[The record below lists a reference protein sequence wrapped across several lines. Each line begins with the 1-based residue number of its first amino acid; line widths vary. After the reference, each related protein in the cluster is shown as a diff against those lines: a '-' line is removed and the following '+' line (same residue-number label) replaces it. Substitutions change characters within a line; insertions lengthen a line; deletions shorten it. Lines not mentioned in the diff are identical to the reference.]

1 MHPRLRVRALA
12 LAFALLFSIIPAWA
26 FQARVVDAATGQAVV
41 GATVSIVGQTGSAT
55 TDADGR
61 FVWSPDPVPPFQV
74 IVILADGA
82 VAKPALVS
90 AIDHAAVTTIT
101 LQGLVDASITVSGVA
116 PSIDATPAAGTTL
129 LSGQQVVR
137 RAPANLMQSLE
148 AVPGVSQVSEGQ
160 AAVPAL
166 RGLAR
171 GRTLILIDGARVT
184 SERRVGPSATF
195 LDPSVVEG
203 VDVARGPG
211 SVAYGS
217 DALGGVISVRTKA
230 AAPGTPLRGQV
241 QASLGEGVPE
251 WRGSLMLSQ
260 GFARGGLLVEGHAR
274 EADDYEGGHGEKI
287 FNSGWEDRGFLVR
300 FDHALGRGVFSAG
313 WQADFGRDIERPR
326 NNSRAVRFYYPYE
339 NSHRVTFGWEAFDL
353 GGFEKL
359 ALHGFAG
366 TYEQRTD
373 QDRFATPTR
382 GRSIERADIEA
393 KDAQIRLTGERDLG
407 RIDIEVGIEG
417 ISRFDLEALDI
428 NIAYDTAGQLTSEAT
443 NVSIESARR
452 LDAAAF
458 VHAQAAATRTLLLS
472 AGLRVDDVS
481 TKNTGGFFGD
491 RSTSNA
497 SLSGFAAATVGP
509 FHGFSV
515 TAQVARGFRDP
526 TLSDR
531 YYRGPTGRGFITG
544 NPDLEP
550 ETSLQYD
557 LALRWTIGA
566 TRLAAYAY
574 HYEIDD
580 LVERFEDT
588 PDFFF
593 FRNRGEAR
601 LRGYEFEMQAPLGR
615 DFAVEIAAQT
625 ARGTSRDDD
634 ADLDDMPADSV
645 SLTLRRE
652 FGARGYANARLA
664 WFADDD
670 RPGPT
675 EIETKGYSIVDLGA
689 GWRVSDALE
698 FRAHVRNLLD
708 REYVSSPDARNVL
721 APGRSAMV
729 TLVTGF

>member
-1 MHPRLRVRALA
+1 MRSAGASSRLAGRPTSAAISSARGTTRGR
-12 LAFALLFSIIPAWA
+12 FASTTPTRTRTASPSAGKLSTWA
-26 FQARVVDAATGQAVV
+26 VSRSSRC
-41 GATVSIVGQTGSAT
+41 TVSRERTNSAPTRIASRRHARAQHRARRHRGQGRA
-55 TDADGR
+55 DPADGR
-61 FVWSPDPVPPFQV
+61 TRSGPHRHRSRHRGH
-74 IVILADGA
+74 LALRSRGA
-82 VAKPALVS
+82 RHQHHVRHGGS
-90 AIDHAAVTTIT
+90 AHERSDQR
-101 LQGLVDASITVSGVA
+101 LD
-116 PSIDATPAAGTTL
+116 
-129 LSGQQVVR
+129 R
-137 RAPANLMQSLE
+137 ERAPARR
-148 AVPGVSQVSEGQ
+148 
-160 AAVPAL
+160 
-166 RGLAR
+166 RGLRSCA
-171 GRTLILIDGARVT
+171 GGGDAHVT
-184 SERRVGPSATF
+184 
-195 LDPSVVEG
+195 
-203 VDVARGPG
+203 
-211 SVAYGS
+211 
-217 DALGGVISVRTKA
+217 ALGGPARRRCEHEEHGRI
-230 AAPGTPLRGQV
+230 LRG
-241 QASLGEGVPE
+241 
-251 WRGSLMLSQ
+251 SQ
-260 GFARGGLLVEGHAR
+260 HVER
-274 EADDYEGGHGEKI
+274 
-287 FNSGWEDRGFLVR
+287 V
-300 FDHALGRGVFSAG
+300 ALG
-313 WQADFGRDIERPR
+313 
-326 NNSRAVRFYYPYE
+326 
-339 NSHRVTFGWEAFDL
+339 L
-353 GGFEKL
+353 
-359 ALHGFAG
+359 
-366 TYEQRTD
+366 
-373 QDRFATPTR
+373 R
-382 GRSIERADIEA
+382 GR
-393 KDAQIRLTGERDLG
+393 
-407 RIDIEVGIEG
+407 
-417 ISRFDLEALDI
+417 
-428 NIAYDTAGQLTSEAT
+428 
-443 NVSIESARR
+443 
-452 LDAAAF
+452 
-458 VHAQAAATRTLLLS
+458 
-472 AGLRVDDVS
+472 
-481 TKNTGGFFGD
+481 
-491 RSTSNA
+491 
-497 SLSGFAAATVGP
+497 TVGP
-509 FHGFSV
+509 FQGFSV

-574 HYEIDD
+574 HYDIDD
-580 LVERFEDT
+580 LVERFQDT